1 MHIDVLLVQRG
12 KPEIPLE
19 KILHRIFS
27 ICPCSSVGQSDGL
40 ISHRSVVRSHPL
52 APTAD
57 AVFISFHVRSW
68 GLRPK
73 KYSPFE
79 YSTGGAMAAHLAHNQ
94 ETGFESHGCNHCGVE
109 QLVARQPHKLKVAGS
124 NPASRTQGIALPF
137 FCDVFR
143 RTQQFQLKQ
152 HLSVIQEEKM
162 RLGSI
167 FGQRFKIILS

>member
-1 MHIDVLLVQRG
+1 MYLLNPLRRTLQSADWVPGHELKLPSYGSIVQLVRTPACHAGGQGFKSPLESPASMHIDVLLVQRG

-73 KYSPFE
+73 KHSPL
-79 YSTGGAMAAHLAHNQ
+79 Y
-94 ETGFESHGCNHCGVE
+94 
-109 QLVARQPHKLKVAGS
+109 
-124 NPASRTQGIALPF
+124 IA
-137 FCDVFR
+137 
-143 RTQQFQLKQ
+143 
-152 HLSVIQEEKM
+152 E
-162 RLGSI
+162 
-167 FGQRFKIILS
+167 